1 VPQLRK
7 AASGSTLGKGA
18 GLQKM
23 RWLEEESSCLQ
34 YSLVRRIT
42 ELEFM
47 TALSSEQEVS
57 GADWMW
63 CSTVQQLVQIA
74 LKKIMTTF
82 QL

>member
-1 VPQLRK
+1 MKEV
-7 AASGSTLGKGA
+7 

-23 RWLEEESSCLQ
+23 RWLDEVSRLLQ

-74 LKKIMTTF
+74 LKKNYDNTSTLI
-82 QL
+82 